1 MIEITYVFTRGRN
14 KKLFQNKFESLD
26 FFYGSQYFINKGGY
40 NLNIVE
46 FNDNKPSKYFFYYFD
61 RFFQKFLSLLFYTN
75 KINSYKNLKIFLNSD
90 KIIFVN
96 ESTACSSIFLLL
108 IGKLVFK
115 KVETHMFVMGL
126 YSKKLNYPLLKIF
139 HNLIIKF
146 LCLFID
152 KIYFLGLG
160 ELNNAKKIH
169 NNNLTKLIS
178 FPFHIDTVFWSD
190 NSQVQANNILFVGND
205 GNRDPEKFISAVK
218 DLKNEKFVAV
228 SNLDNF
234 KNINEDN
241 FTLYSNE
248 TFGRKLTDTELK
260 KIYTESKLVVIP
272 LKESY
277 QPSGQSV
284 ALQAMSMGVPVLIT
298 ETKGFWD
305 PYNFKDNK
313 NIFFVTK
320 SSNDEFTKKII
331 ELISD
336 KELLEAV
343 ALRGNET
350 VKKHL
355 SIERL
360 NEKIEKFIV

>member
-1 MIEITYVFTRGRN
+1 M
-14 KKLFQNKFESLD
+14 
-26 FFYGSQYFINKGGY
+26 
-40 NLNIVE
+40 
-46 FNDNKPSKYFFYYFD
+46 
-61 RFFQKFLSLLFYTN
+61 
-75 KINSYKNLKIFLNSD
+75 
-90 KIIFVN
+90 
-96 ESTACSSIFLLL
+96 
-108 IGKLVFK
+108 
-115 KVETHMFVMGL
+115 
-126 YSKKLNYPLLKIF
+126 
-139 HNLIIKF
+139 IIKF

-169 NNNLTKLIS
+169 NNNLTKLIFS
-178 FPFHIDTVFWSD
+178 FHIDTVFWSD

-343 ALRGNET
+343 ALREMRPLKNIYQL
-350 VKKHL
+350 KD
-355 SIERL
+355 
-360 NEKIEKFIV
+360 

>member
-14 KKLFQNKFESLD
+14 KKLFQNKFESLI
-26 FFYGSQYFINKGGY
+26 FFMEANTINKRGY

-61 RFFQKFLSLLFYTN
+61 RFFQKFLSLPFYTN

-126 YSKKLNYPLLKIF
+126 YIKKLNYKLLKIF

-178 FPFHIDTVFWSD
+178 FP
-190 NSQVQANNILFVGND
+190 
-205 GNRDPEKFISAVK
+205 
-218 DLKNEKFVAV
+218 
-228 SNLDNF
+228 
-234 KNINEDN
+234 
-241 FTLYSNE
+241 LY
-248 TFGRKLTDTELK
+248 
-260 KIYTESKLVVIP
+260 
-272 LKESY
+272 
-277 QPSGQSV
+277 
-284 ALQAMSMGVPVLIT
+284 
-298 ETKGFWD
+298 
-305 PYNFKDNK
+305 
-313 NIFFVTK
+313 
-320 SSNDEFTKKII
+320 
-331 ELISD
+331 
-336 KELLEAV
+336 
-343 ALRGNET
+343 
-350 VKKHL
+350 
-355 SIERL
+355 
-360 NEKIEKFIV
+360 